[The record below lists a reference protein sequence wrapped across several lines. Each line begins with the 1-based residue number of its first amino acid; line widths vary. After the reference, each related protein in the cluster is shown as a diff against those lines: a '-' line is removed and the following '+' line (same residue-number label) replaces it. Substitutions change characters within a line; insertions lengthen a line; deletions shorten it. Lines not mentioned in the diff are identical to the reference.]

1 MRISLSLTLFL
12 AVSIQ
17 LVSGQDA
24 KRDVAQEEVLL
35 FNDSIQL
42 PGTLSIPAGVK
53 NPPLLIFIH
62 GSGNIDRKGNQGP
75 ALQLGYLEALSDSL
89 NQKGIATYRF
99 DKRTSS
105 IENLKKMSRIR
116 ISDYVE
122 DVRLAVKHFE
132 KDKRFSGIHLLGH
145 SQGSLV
151 GLLVK
156 EKEVK
161 SYTSLAG
168 AAKRIDTIIIN
179 QIGGQLPALKP
190 VARQHFQELH
200 DTDTILKVNPMLAQV
215 FAGPNQK
222 FLKDW
227 AAYDPQK
234 EIKEC
239 GIPILIIQGLAD
251 IQVPLEQGLDLAAS
265 ADPYFE
271 SLPAFIDLRDEQS
284 DAPQKTV
291 ELKSKNAA
299 IGIAVIPKLNHL
311 GKEVNSLA
319 ENQQA
324 YGDASVPL
332 SNELIRVLA
341 EFLTKSDG

>member
-1 MRISLSLTLFL
+1 MKISLSLTLFL

-17 LVSGQDA
+17 LISGQDA

-42 PGTLSIPAGVK
+42 PGTLSIPSGST

-62 GSGNIDRKGNQGP
+62 GSGGNDRKGNQGP
-75 ALQLGYLEALSDSL
+75 ASQLGYLEALSDSL
-89 NQKGIATYRF
+89 NQKGIATYRY

-105 IENLKKMSRIR
+105 IENLKKMTRIR

-122 DVRLAVKHFE
+122 DAQIAVNHFE
-132 KDKRFSGIHLLGH
+132 NDQRFSGVHLLGH

-156 EKEVK
+156 EKQLK
-161 SYTSLAG
+161 SYISLAG
-168 AAKRIDTIIIN
+168 AANRIDTIIIN
-179 QIGGQLPALKP
+179 QIGSQLPALKP
-190 VARQHFQELH
+190 IARQHFQELH
-200 DTDTILKVNPMLAQV
+200 ETDTILKVNPMLAQV
-215 FAGPNQK
+215 FAGPNQR

-227 AAYDPQK
+227 ADYDPKK

-239 GIPILIIQGLAD
+239 SIPILIIQGLAD
-251 IQVPLEQGLDLAAS
+251 IQVPLEEGLNLASA

-271 SLPAFIDLRDEQS
+271 TLPAFIDLRDEQAN
-284 DAPQKTV
+284 APQQTV
-291 ELKSKNAA
+291 ELKAKNAD
-299 IGIAVIPKLNHL
+299 IRIAVIPRLNHL
-311 GKEVNSLA
+311 GKEVNSLT
-319 ENQQA
+319 ENQQS
-324 YGDASVPL
+324 YRDASVPL

-341 EFLTKSDG
+341 EFLTDSDG